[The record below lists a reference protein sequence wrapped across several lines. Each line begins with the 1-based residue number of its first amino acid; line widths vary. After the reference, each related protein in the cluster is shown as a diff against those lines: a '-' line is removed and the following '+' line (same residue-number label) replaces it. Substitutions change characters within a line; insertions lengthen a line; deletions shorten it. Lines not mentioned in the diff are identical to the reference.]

1 MVSNTQRSVTQTRC
15 LVWSQFNS
23 TYSLWE
29 VIDWSQHRTRALQCS
44 KSVKPYRTRRT
55 GFRYC
60 KEYLWISMLHTTNLS
75 PDRPS
80 CRRSQGLY
88 ESAAVYP
95 KVLVVQ
101 SLAPRAAHVNFV
113 MMASQRF
120 WASFI
125 KQVLLIIWWDFIRKM
140 LIMRRI
146 QHGIYLRLRLF
157 TILIGYRM
165 FIRRFFFSPR
175 RLLHFRGLQSY
186 QILQLQSINPR
197 TIVFKGIARRIP
209 SSIAKSLS
217 KARMGNH
224 WGSFRVNVQEYHFF
238 LLRFTNCAI
247 PVHDNKPFAN
257 NVQQRPF

>member
-44 KSVKPYRTRRT
+44 KSAKPYRTRRT

-60 KEYLWISMLHTTNLS
+60 KEYLWISMLYTTNLS

-125 KQVLLIIWWDFIRKM
+125 KQVLLMIWWDFIRKM

-165 FIRRFFFSPR
+165 FIRSFFFTKETPSFPRASIIPNSAAPIDQPAHYRLQGHRATHSFINSQKPQQSEDGKSLRKFSCQRTRISYLFASFHQLCDSSPR
-175 RLLHFRGLQSY
+175 Q
-186 QILQLQSINPR
+186 
-197 TIVFKGIARRIP
+197 
-209 SSIAKSLS
+209 
-217 KARMGNH
+217 
-224 WGSFRVNVQEYHFF
+224 
-238 LLRFTNCAI
+238 
-247 PVHDNKPFAN
+247 
-257 NVQQRPF
+257 